1 MDTANKLS
9 KYAKEN
15 GKSINFVG
23 VAKTID
29 NDLPEMDRTPCGRR
43 NCTFIQKRHPGIFS
57 P

>member
-23 VAKTID
+23 VAKTIG
-29 NDLPEMDRTPCGRR
+29 NDLPEMDHTPCGRR
-43 NCTFIQKRHPGIFS
+43 NCTFIQKRNT
-57 P
+57 

>member
-15 GKSINFVG
+15 GKTINFEG

-29 NDLPEMDRTPCGRR
+29 NDLREMDHTPYGR
-43 NCTFIQKRHPGIFS
+43 
-57 P
+57 